1 MKVSVIMNT
10 YNRGHLLELAL
21 ASYLLQSSKD
31 FEIVVADDGSTDA
44 SPRIVETFSDD
55 APFDVKYVRQE
66 HQGHRRAA
74 VLNLGLAVASGDWI
88 LFSDC
93 DSLAFSDLVELHV
106 KHAQPDRLL
115 CGGYFRLDDAETE
128 KLNRSRVL
136 SGEYLQLLTLKRK
149 VQVLRKSAKARWEIV
164 RRKPRRPHNMGLNY
178 STSREALVRING
190 YDEEFSGWGSADG
203 DVRERLRRIGVVPFS
218 LYRTALVMHMWHPV
232 EKTKVKE
239 ITRKNRAYAAR
250 EEIPIFCTRGLEK
263 SGAEPSPPLP
273 RSS

>member
-10 YNRGHLLELAL
+10 YNRGRLLELAL
-21 ASYLLQSSKD
+21 ASYHLQSSKE
-31 FEIVVADDGSTDA
+31 FEIVVADDGSTDDT
-44 SPRIVETFSDD
+44 PRIVESFSDD
-55 APFDVKYVRQE
+55 APFDVKYVHQE

-93 DSLAFSDLVELHV
+93 DSLAFPDLIELHV
-106 KHAQPDRLL
+106 KHARPDRLL
-115 CGGYFRLDDAETE
+115 CGGYFRLDEEETA

-136 SGEYLQLLTLKRK
+136 NGEYLQLLTLKRK
-149 VQVLRKSAKARWEIV
+149 VQVLRKSAKARWEII

-178 STSREALVRING
+178 STPREALVQING

-239 ITRKNRAYAAR
+239 VTRRNRSYAAR
-250 EEIPIFCTRGLEK
+250 DEIPIFCARGLEK
-263 SGAEPSPPLP
+263 ADSDSRSP
-273 RSS
+273 